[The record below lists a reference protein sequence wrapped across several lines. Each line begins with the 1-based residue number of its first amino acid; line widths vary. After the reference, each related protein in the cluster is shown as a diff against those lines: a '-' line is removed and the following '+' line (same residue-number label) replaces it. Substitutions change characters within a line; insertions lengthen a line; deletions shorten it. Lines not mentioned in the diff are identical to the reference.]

1 MTRTAILP
9 HYNAVLFLILL
20 ISSVILPAA
29 AEPQRDIMLETR
41 LDKLIGVAAAPQ
53 DKIALQQLLS
63 ELTDKTP
70 AATQIRARTY
80 QALQLAIIDRDTEQ
94 AQSLLNS
101 LQRQAVTI
109 GNTDAEAEVLNA
121 RGEIS
126 LYYQQRENTL
136 AILEQLTPLRDKI
149 HNPRIHFNSLHLFGR
164 ALLENAEYETSLK
177 YLLQAHE
184 IISATNDS
192 FTQLRRQLIKLYIA
206 RLQSRL
212 QNYPYVIELVNETIQ
227 DAHKY
232 NLDEL
237 LPDLYLMKGYA
248 SQLLNGPT
256 DESVKDFE
264 KASQPPKGL
273 PPARTQM
280 LALNNLGAAQLY
292 QGNYDAALSYFDKG
306 IRIGESINNQHDV
319 NVMKFNIGYI
329 NVLQGDKEL
338 GIARMEEAFSVFSL
352 NASLADQA
360 SMLGYFANALKIAG
374 ESAHEAEIL
383 REQLKKREQAF
394 QSERDKVYSELHV
407 RYEAQEQTM
416 RIRILEQEST
426 LKQAALET
434 SARNQLWFTVT
445 TVALLAGLITMF
457 WLVTYVRKLNRLLHD
472 ANKELQELSQ
482 KDPLTQLHN
491 RRILASFHEQAGDLL
506 LLMDIDN
513 FKQINDTYGH
523 DTGDAVLVEVARRL
537 TAASRSADLV
547 ARWGGEEFL
556 LVMRGVE
563 TASLDLLI
571 KKMLRA
577 VTSEPV
583 ESIRITISGGAV
595 LIPDNAQSW
604 EQALKQADALLYDAK
619 KHGRKHIR
627 ASLNNTLMQWDCGLP
642 G

>member
-1 MTRTAILP
+1 MTRTALLP
-9 HYNAVLFLILL
+9 HYNPVLLLILL
-20 ISSVILPAA
+20 ISSVILPAT
-29 AEPQRDIMLETR
+29 AESQRDTALETR
-41 LDKLIGVAAAPQ
+41 LDKLIGVASAPR
-53 DKIALQQLLS
+53 DKLVLQQLLS
-63 ELTDKTP
+63 EITDKTP
-70 AATQIRARTY
+70 VATQIRARTY

-94 AQSLLNS
+94 AQSLLNL
-101 LQRQAVTI
+101 LQRQAI
-109 GNTDAEAEVLNA
+109 ASGNTDNEAEVLNA

-126 LYYQQRENTL
+126 LYYQQRENTQT
-136 AILEQLTPLRDKI
+136 ILEQLAPLLDTI

-164 ALLENAEYETSLK
+164 TLLENAEYEPALK

-192 FTQLRRQLIKLYIA
+192 FTQLRRQFIKLYIA

-212 QNYPYVIELVNETIQ
+212 QNYQYVIELVNETIQ

-237 LPDLYLMKGYA
+237 LPDLYLVRGYS

-256 DESVKDFE
+256 DEAVNDFE

-273 PPARTQM
+273 PPGRTQM
-280 LALNNLGAAQLY
+280 LAMNNLGTVQLY
-292 QGNYDAALSYFDKG
+292 RGNYDAALGYFDKG
-306 IRIGESINNQHDV
+306 IHIGESINNQHDV
-319 NVMKFNIGYI
+319 YVMKFNIGYI
-329 NVLQGDKEL
+329 KVLQGDKEQ
-338 GIARMEEAFSVFSL
+338 GITRMEEAFSVFSL
-352 NASLADQA
+352 HAPLADQA

-383 REQLKKREQAF
+383 REQLHKREQAF
-394 QSERDKVYSELHV
+394 QSERDKVYSELQV
-407 RYEAQEQTM
+407 RYEAQEQSM
-416 RIRILEQEST
+416 RIRMLEQEST
-426 LKQAALET
+426 LKQSELEI
-434 SARNQLWFTVT
+434 SERNQLLFTILT
-445 TVALLAGLITMF
+445 LILLAGLITMF
-457 WLVTYVRKLNRLLHD
+457 WLVTYVRKLNRLLHQ

-563 TASLDLLI
+563 KASLDLLI
-571 KKMLRA
+571 RKMLRA

-583 ESIRITISGGAV
+583 ENIHITISGGAV

-627 ASLNNTLMQWDCGLP
+627 ASLNNTLQQWDCEQL
-642 G
+642 